1 MHLISASG
9 IRVPVDSDLQN
20 RMMYW
25 SNHLDYAVTR
35 KLYALTEINW
45 YNYLSSGNG
54 PLAGVEGGD
63 LFSLGSSNVT
73 GNDIVTQAAGFKY
86 KGASNRE
93 LGAAFEFP
101 LTDRKDVIKNRFTLD
116 YIIRY

>member
-1 MHLISASG
+1 MHLISAAG
-9 IRVPVDSDLQN
+9 VRVPTDDNLQN

-25 SNHLDYAVTR
+25 SNHLDYAITK
-35 KLYALTEINW
+35 KLYALTEVNW
-45 YNYLSSGNG
+45 YNWLSSGNG

-63 LFSLGSSNVT
+63 LFSIGSSGVT

-86 KGASNRE
+86 KGRPNRE